1 MLNNIN
7 NIGLK
12 EGIIILV
19 LCIIIFCLGKE
30 IILNLDTKSNKTKIN
45 NKIDTTE
52 NFQDYSFIKSQP
64 RPIAQPSINYFP
76 NQGFQPLVLTN
87 TRKYPKMVLGSPLPG
102 SVGFLSS
109 QVIQKYIYPFDIQT
123 FDTDKSMIKALLSN
137 TIQMGLIREYKLLNY
152 IKSNQESTIQAFA
165 PAYYET
171 LFVLGKSLLPISSLN
186 SIPNSNY
193 QMKITIAYLDRDYD
207 LIKHILQF
215 NNIDISIET
224 EKVVCVNYPNILDI
238 VNDYIIGN
246 IDIICICCHPKNT
259 VLQEMMLS
267 NKNKLLKII
276 DTNILQDKVEQFKK
290 ATKKTLPWI
299 FINDTYPVIKI
310 PQIVSS
316 GNLYST
322 FQVRSLLVC
331 NDKLPLEKEIMP
343 EIVSNLVENYQTL
356 QLNIERWNAIE
367 GGEMLIDNTDKKSF
381 DFDALSTIPKEL
393 NIHLDMVKILQQLN
407 KIQIK
412 YK

>member
-1 MLNNIN
+1 MIS

-12 EGIIILV
+12 EVITILV
-19 LCIIIFCLGKE
+19 LGIIIFCICRE
-30 IILNLDTKSNKTKIN
+30 IILNFSTKTKTE
-45 NKIDTTE
+45 TTTAE
-52 NFQDYSFIKSQP
+52 KSHKTETFQDYSLSKSQP
-64 RPIAQPSINYFP
+64 RPVSQPNINYYP
-76 NQGFQPLVLTN
+76 NQGFQPLVFTN
-87 TRKYPKMVLGSPLPG
+87 TRKYPQMVLGSPLLG

-123 FDTDKSMIKALLSN
+123 FNTDKEMVKALISN
-137 TIQMGLIREYKLLNY
+137 TIQMGLVREFEILNHLKGNKLD
-152 IKSNQESTIQAFA
+152 TITALA

-171 LFVLGKSLLPISSLN
+171 LFVIGKALLPLSSLN
-186 SIPNSNY
+186 SIPTSNY
-193 QMKITIAYLDRDYD
+193 QRKIIIAYLDRDYD
-207 LIKHILQF
+207 LVNNILTF
-215 NNIDISIET
+215 NNIDISVET
-224 EKVVCVNYPNILDI
+224 EKVVCVNYPTILDI

-267 NKNKLLKII
+267 SKNKLLKII
-276 DTNILQDKVEQFKK
+276 DTNILQDNVEQFKK
-290 ATKKTLPWI
+290 DTKKGFPWI
-299 FINDTYPVIKI
+299 FFTDTYPVIKM

-356 QLNIERWNAIE
+356 QLNVEKWNAIE
-367 GGEMLIDNTDKKSF
+367 GGDMLIDNTDKKSF

-393 NIHLDMVKILQQLN
+393 SIHLDMVKILQQIN
-407 KIQIK
+407 KIKTQ
-412 YK
+412 

>member
-1 MLNNIN
+1 MILT

-12 EGIIILV
+12 EMIIILV
-19 LCIIIFCLGKE
+19 LGIIIFCLGKE
-30 IILNLDTKSNKTKIN
+30 IILNINTNTNKKNTTKTINTKE
-45 NKIDTTE
+45 T
-52 NFQDYSFIKSQP
+52 FQDYSLSKSQP
-64 RPIAQPSINYFP
+64 RPVSQPNINYYP
-76 NQGFQPLVLTN
+76 NQGFQPLVFTN
-87 TRKYPKMVLGSPLPG
+87 TRKYPQMVLGSPLPG

-123 FDTDKSMIKALLSN
+123 FNTDKEMVKALTSN
-137 TIQMGLIREYKLLNY
+137 TIQMGLVREYEVLNY
-152 IKSNQESTIQAFA
+152 IKSNQDTILQALA

-171 LFVLGKSLLPISSLN
+171 LFVLGKALIPLSSLN
-186 SIPNSNY
+186 SIPTSNY
-193 QMKITIAYLDRDYD
+193 QRKITLAYLDRDYD
-207 LIKHILQF
+207 LVNNILTF
-215 NNIDISIET
+215 NNIDISVET
-224 EKVVCVNYPNILDI
+224 EKVVCVKYPNILDI

-267 NKNKLLKII
+267 SKNKLLKII

-290 ATKKTLPWI
+290 DTKKGFPWI
-299 FINDTYPVIKI
+299 FFIDTYPVIKM

-381 DFDALSTIPKEL
+381 DFDALSTVPKEL
-393 NIHLDMVKILQQLN
+393 SIHPDMVKILQQIN
-407 KIQIK
+407 KIKTQ
-412 YK
+412 

>member
-1 MLNNIN
+1 MIR

-12 EGIIILV
+12 ELMIILA
-19 LCIIIFCLGKE
+19 LGIIIFCLGKE
-30 IILNLDTKSNKTKIN
+30 IILNFSTKSTTKITSKTN
-45 NKIDTTE
+45 TKE
-52 NFQDYSFIKSQP
+52 NFQDYSFTKSQP
-64 RPIAQPSINYFP
+64 RPISQPRINYFP

-87 TRKYPKMVLGSPLPG
+87 TRKYPNMVLGSPLPG

-123 FDTDKSMIKALLSN
+123 FNSDTHIIKALDTN
-137 TIQMGLIREYKLLNY
+137 IIQMALVREFEILNY
-152 IKSNQESTIQAFA
+152 VKSNQESAIQALA

-171 LFVLGKSLLPISSLN
+171 LFALGKSLLPISSLN
-186 SIPNSNY
+186 NISTSKY
-193 QMKITIAYLDRDYD
+193 QRKITIAYLDRDYD

-224 EKVVCVNYPNILDI
+224 ENVVCVKYPNILALI
-238 VNDYIIGN
+238 EDYTLGN

-267 NKNKLLKII
+267 YKNKLLKII
-276 DTNILQDKVEQFKK
+276 DNNILQDNIEQFKK
-290 ATKKTLPWI
+290 DTKKVFPWV
-299 FINDTYPVIKI
+299 FFTNTYPVIKM

-322 FQVRSLLVC
+322 FQVRTLLVC
-331 NDKLPLEKEIMP
+331 NKKIPLNEDVMP
-343 EIVSNLVENYQTL
+343 ELTNNLVENYQTL
-356 QLNIERWNAIE
+356 QLNIEKWNAIE

-381 DFDALSTIPKEL
+381 DFDALSTVPKEIS
-393 NIHLDMVKILQQLN
+393 IHLDMVKVLEDLN
-407 KIQIK
+407 KIEIK
-412 YK
+412 CR